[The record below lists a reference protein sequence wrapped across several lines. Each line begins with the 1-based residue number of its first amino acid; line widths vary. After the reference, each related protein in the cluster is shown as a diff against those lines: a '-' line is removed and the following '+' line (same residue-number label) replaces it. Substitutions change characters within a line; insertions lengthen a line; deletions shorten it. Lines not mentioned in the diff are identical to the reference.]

1 MKKNKIFAVLTTSA
15 LLLAA
20 CSNGDNASD
29 SGQKDGNQKN
39 EQSSNQS
46 GNSQSDALK
55 KNNDKNTNDK
65 NTNENKVE
73 YPKDGVKGIYV
84 TSNSTQGAKMDELV
98 KFIKDSNLNTMVI
111 DVKDDTGNITM
122 KLNTGNKQVDKNTLD
137 IVDGKK
143 LLKKLHDNNIYP
155 IARIVT
161 FKDTKLA
168 NEHPE
173 WTFRNSDGSVW
184 TNGKGDSFVNPFMKE
199 VWKYDI
205 DVAKAAAKAG
215 FQDIQFDYVRFP
227 EGFENQADSLTYNK
241 GEYKNSQMSS
251 GDQRVDTITKFLEY
265 ANKELKPMGVNVS
278 ADVFG
283 YSALVE
289 NAPGIGQSFPKISKN
304 VDAISS
310 MIYPSH
316 WSNGDFGLQAP
327 DTEPYKTVNRYI
339 QKENSLLDT
348 LGKDKPISRP
358 WIQDFTASYLGAGNY
373 IDYDAKAISEEVQAL
388 KDNGVNEFL
397 LWNAGNDYTE
407 GVNYN
412 PKKGNA
418 KEQDPEGVEQTKNK
432 DDQHS
437 DSQDN
442 EQTDNKNK

>member
-39 EQSSNQS
+39 EQSSNKS

-55 KNNDKNTNDK
+55 KNNDK

-84 TSNSTQGAKMDELV
+84 TSNSTQGAKMDDLV

-173 WTFRNSDGSVW
+173 WTFKNSDGSVW

-442 EQTDNKNK
+442 EQADNKNK

>member
-39 EQSSNQS
+39 EQSSNKS

-55 KNNDKNTNDK
+55 KNNDKNTN
-65 NTNENKVE
+65 ENKVD

-173 WTFRNSDGSVW
+173 WTFKNSDGSVW

-418 KEQDPEGVEQTKNK
+418 KEQDPEGVEQTNDKE
-432 DDQHS
+432 DQHS

-442 EQTDNKNK
+442 EQADNKNK

>member
-55 KNNDKNTNDK
+55 KNNDK

-251 GDQRVDTITKFLEY
+251 GDQRVYTITKFLEY

>member
-55 KNNDKNTNDK
+55 KNNDKNTN
-65 NTNENKVE
+65 ENKVD

-84 TSNSTQGAKMDELV
+84 TSNSTQGKKMDELV

-173 WTFRNSDGSVW
+173 WTFKNSDGSVW

-418 KEQDPEGVEQTKNK
+418 KEQDPEGVEQTNNK

-437 DSQDN
+437 DNQDN
-442 EQTDNKNK
+442 EQADNKNK

>member
-20 CSNGDNASD
+20 CSNGDHSSD
-29 SGQKDGNQKN
+29 SGQKGDNQKN
-39 EQSSNQS
+39 EQSS
-46 GNSQSDALK
+46 SQSDALK
-55 KNNDKNTNDK
+55 KNNEKNK
-65 NTNENKVE
+65 NENKVD

-84 TSNSTQGAKMDELV
+84 TSNSTQDAKMDELV

-418 KEQDPEGVEQTKNK
+418 KEQDPEGVEQTNNK
-432 DDQHS
+432 DDQNS
-437 DSQDN
+437 NSQDN
-442 EQTDNKNK
+442 EQADNKNK

>member
-39 EQSSNQS
+39 EQSSNKS

-55 KNNDKNTNDK
+55 KNNDKNTN
-65 NTNENKVE
+65 ENKVD

-84 TSNSTQGAKMDELV
+84 TSNSTQGKKMDELF

-173 WTFRNSDGSVW
+173 WTFKNSDGSVW

-283 YSALVE
+283 YSALVK

-418 KEQDPEGVEQTKNK
+418 KEQDPEGAEQTNNK

-442 EQTDNKNK
+442 EQADNKNK

>member
-39 EQSSNQS
+39 EQSSNKS

-55 KNNDKNTNDK
+55 KNNDK

-98 KFIKDSNLNTMVI
+98 KLIKDSNLNTMVI

-173 WTFRNSDGSVW
+173 WTFKNSDGSVW

-442 EQTDNKNK
+442 EQADNKNK

>member
-39 EQSSNQS
+39 EQSSNKS

-55 KNNDKNTNDK
+55 KNNDKNTN
-65 NTNENKVE
+65 ENKVD

-84 TSNSTQGAKMDELV
+84 TSNSTQGKKMDELV

-173 WTFRNSDGSVW
+173 WTFKNSDGSVW

-432 DDQHS
+432 EDQHS

-442 EQTDNKNK
+442 EQADNKNK

>member
-15 LLLAA
+15 LLLDA

-55 KNNDKNTNDK
+55 KNNDK

-241 GEYKNSQMSS
+241 GEYKNSKMSS

-373 IDYDAKAISEEVQAL
+373 IEYDAKAISEEVQAL

-432 DDQHS
+432 DEQHS

-442 EQTDNKNK
+442 EQADNKNK

>member
-55 KNNDKNTNDK
+55 KNNDK

-373 IDYDAKAISEEVQAL
+373 IDYDTKAISEEVQAL

>member
-55 KNNDKNTNDK
+55 KNNDKNTN
-65 NTNENKVE
+65 ENKVE

-84 TSNSTQGAKMDELV
+84 TSNSTQGKKIDELV

>member
-39 EQSSNQS
+39 EQSSNKS

-55 KNNDKNTNDK
+55 KNNDK

-98 KFIKDSNLNTMVI
+98 KLIKDSNLNTMVI

-173 WTFRNSDGSVW
+173 WTFKNSDGSVW

-418 KEQDPEGVEQTKNK
+418 KEQDPEGVEQTNNK

-442 EQTDNKNK
+442 EQADNKNK

>member
-39 EQSSNQS
+39 EQSSNKS

-55 KNNDKNTNDK
+55 KNNDKNTN
-65 NTNENKVE
+65 ENKVD

-84 TSNSTQGAKMDELV
+84 TSNSTQGKKMDELV

-173 WTFRNSDGSVW
+173 WTFKNNDGSVW

-227 EGFENQADSLTYNK
+227 EGFENQTYNK

-418 KEQDPEGVEQTKNK
+418 KEQDPEGAEQTNNK

-442 EQTDNKNK
+442 EADNKNK

>member
-39 EQSSNQS
+39 EQSSNKS
-46 GNSQSDALK
+46 GNSQSDELK
-55 KNNDKNTNDK
+55 KNNDKNTN
-65 NTNENKVE
+65 ENKVD

-84 TSNSTQGAKMDELV
+84 TSNSTQGKKMDELV

-173 WTFRNSDGSVW
+173 WTFKNSDGSVW

-339 QKENSLLDT
+339 QKENNLLDT

-418 KEQDPEGVEQTKNK
+418 KEQDPEGAEQTNNK

-442 EQTDNKNK
+442 EQADNKNK

>member
-39 EQSSNQS
+39 EQSSNKS

-55 KNNDKNTNDK
+55 KNNDKNTN
-65 NTNENKVE
+65 ENKVD

-84 TSNSTQGAKMDELV
+84 TSNSTQGKKMDELV

-173 WTFRNSDGSVW
+173 WTFKNSDGSVW

-418 KEQDPEGVEQTKNK
+418 KEQDPEGVEQTNNK

-437 DSQDN
+437 DNQDN
-442 EQTDNKNK
+442 EQADNKNK

>member
-39 EQSSNQS
+39 EQSSNKS

-55 KNNDKNTNDK
+55 KNNDKNTN
-65 NTNENKVE
+65 ENKVD

-84 TSNSTQGAKMDELV
+84 TSNSTQGKKMDELV

-155 IARIVT
+155 VARIVT

-173 WTFRNSDGSVW
+173 WTFKNSDGSVW

-442 EQTDNKNK
+442 EQADNKNK

>member
-29 SGQKDGNQKN
+29 SGQKDGNKKN
-39 EQSSNQS
+39 EQSSNKS

-55 KNNDKNTNDK
+55 KNNDKNTN
-65 NTNENKVE
+65 ENKVD

-84 TSNSTQGAKMDELV
+84 TSNSTQGKKMDELV

-173 WTFRNSDGSVW
+173 WTFKNSDGSVW

-418 KEQDPEGVEQTKNK
+418 KEQDPEGVEQTNDK

>member
-39 EQSSNQS
+39 EQSSNKS

-55 KNNDKNTNDK
+55 KNNDK

-173 WTFRNSDGSVW
+173 WTFKNSDGSVW

-373 IDYDAKAISEEVQAL
+373 IDYDATAISEEVQAL

-442 EQTDNKNK
+442 EQADNKNK

>member
-55 KNNDKNTNDK
+55 KNNDK

-143 LLKKLHDNNIYP
+143 LLKKLYDNNIYP

>member
-55 KNNDKNTNDK
+55 KNNDKNTN
-65 NTNENKVE
+65 ENKVD

-173 WTFRNSDGSVW
+173 WTFKNSDGSVW

-373 IDYDAKAISEEVQAL
+373 IDYDTRAISEEVQAL

-418 KEQDPEGVEQTKNK
+418 KEQDPEGVEQTNDKE
-432 DDQHS
+432 DQHS

-442 EQTDNKNK
+442 EQADNKNK

>member
-39 EQSSNQS
+39 EQSSNKS

-55 KNNDKNTNDK
+55 KNNDKNTN
-65 NTNENKVE
+65 ENKVD

-84 TSNSTQGAKMDELV
+84 TSNSTQGKKMDELV

-122 KLNTGNKQVDKNTLD
+122 ELNTGNKQVDKNTLD

-173 WTFRNSDGSVW
+173 WTFKNSDGSVW

-316 WSNGDFGLQAP
+316 WSNGDFGLQTP

-418 KEQDPEGVEQTKNK
+418 KEQDPEGVEQINNK

-442 EQTDNKNK
+442 EQADKKNK

>member
-39 EQSSNQS
+39 EQSSNKS

-55 KNNDKNTNDK
+55 KNNDKNTN
-65 NTNENKVE
+65 ENKVD

-84 TSNSTQGAKMDELV
+84 TSNSTQGKKMDELV

-122 KLNTGNKQVDKNTLD
+122 KLNTGDKQVDKNTLD

-173 WTFRNSDGSVW
+173 WTFKNSDGSVW

-442 EQTDNKNK
+442 EQADNKNK

>member
-39 EQSSNQS
+39 EQSSNKS

-55 KNNDKNTNDK
+55 KNNDK

-173 WTFRNSDGSVW
+173 WTFKNSDGSVW

-418 KEQDPEGVEQTKNK
+418 KEQDPEGVEQTNDKE
-432 DDQHS
+432 DQHS

-442 EQTDNKNK
+442 EQADNKNK

>member
-39 EQSSNQS
+39 EQSSNKS

-55 KNNDKNTNDK
+55 KNNDK

-173 WTFRNSDGSVW
+173 WTFKNSDGSLW

-442 EQTDNKNK
+442 EQADNKNK

>member
-39 EQSSNQS
+39 EQSSNKS

-55 KNNDKNTNDK
+55 KSNDK
-65 NTNENKVE
+65 NTNENKVD

-84 TSNSTQGAKMDELV
+84 TSNSTQGKKIDELV

-241 GEYKNSQMSS
+241 GEYKNSKMSS

-373 IDYDAKAISEEVQAL
+373 IEYDAKAISEEVQAL

-442 EQTDNKNK
+442 EQADNKNK

>member
-29 SGQKDGNQKN
+29 SGQKDGNQKI
-39 EQSSNQS
+39 EQSSNKS

-55 KNNDKNTNDK
+55 KSNDK
-65 NTNENKVE
+65 NTNENKVD

-84 TSNSTQGAKMDELV
+84 TSNSTQGKKIDELV

-418 KEQDPEGVEQTKNK
+418 KEQDPEGAEQTNNK

-442 EQTDNKNK
+442 EQADNKNK

>member
-39 EQSSNQS
+39 EQSSNKS

-55 KNNDKNTNDK
+55 KNNDKNTN
-65 NTNENKVE
+65 ENKVD

-98 KFIKDSNLNTMVI
+98 KFVKDSNLNTMVI

-173 WTFRNSDGSVW
+173 WTFKNSDGSVW

-418 KEQDPEGVEQTKNK
+418 KEQDPEGVEQTNDK

-442 EQTDNKNK
+442 EQADNKNK

>member
-29 SGQKDGNQKN
+29 SGQKDGNKKN
-39 EQSSNQS
+39 EQSSNKS

-55 KNNDKNTNDK
+55 KNNDKNTN
-65 NTNENKVE
+65 ENKVD

-84 TSNSTQGAKMDELV
+84 TSNSTQGKKMDELV

-173 WTFRNSDGSVW
+173 WTFKNSDGSVW

-418 KEQDPEGVEQTKNK
+418 KEQDPEGVEQTNDK

-442 EQTDNKNK
+442 EQADNKNK

>member
-39 EQSSNQS
+39 EQSSNKS

-55 KNNDKNTNDK
+55 KNNDK

-173 WTFRNSDGSVW
+173 WTFKNSDGSVW

-432 DDQHS
+432 NDQHS

-442 EQTDNKNK
+442 EQADNKNK

>member
-39 EQSSNQS
+39 EQSSNKS

-55 KNNDKNTNDK
+55 KNNDK

-84 TSNSTQGAKMDELV
+84 TSNSTQGKKMDELV

-173 WTFRNSDGSVW
+173 WTFKNSDGSVW

-358 WIQDFTASYLGAGNY
+358 WIQEFTASYLGAGNY

-442 EQTDNKNK
+442 EQADNKNK

>member
-29 SGQKDGNQKN
+29 SKQKDGNQKN
-39 EQSSNQS
+39 EQSSNKS

-55 KNNDKNTNDK
+55 KNNDKNTN
-65 NTNENKVE
+65 ENKVD

-84 TSNSTQGAKMDELV
+84 TSNSTQGKKMDELV

-173 WTFRNSDGSVW
+173 WTFKNSDGSVW

>member
-39 EQSSNQS
+39 EQSSNKS
-46 GNSQSDALK
+46 GNSQSDALQ
-55 KNNDKNTNDK
+55 KNNDK
-65 NTNENKVE
+65 NTNENKVD

-84 TSNSTQGAKMDELV
+84 TSNSTQGKKMDELV

-173 WTFRNSDGSVW
+173 WTFKNSDGSVW

-373 IDYDAKAISEEVQAL
+373 IDYDTKAISEEVQAL

-418 KEQDPEGVEQTKNK
+418 KEQDPEGVEQTNDK

-442 EQTDNKNK
+442 EQADNRNK

>member
-55 KNNDKNTNDK
+55 KNNDKNTN
-65 NTNENKVE
+65 ENKVD

-265 ANKELKPMGVNVS
+265 ANKELKPLGVNVS

>member
-39 EQSSNQS
+39 EQSSNKS

-55 KNNDKNTNDK
+55 KNNDK

-84 TSNSTQGAKMDELV
+84 TSNSTQGKKMDELV

>member
-55 KNNDKNTNDK
+55 KNNDK

-173 WTFRNSDGSVW
+173 WTFRNSNGSVW

>member
-20 CSNGDNASD
+20 CSNGGDNASD

-39 EQSSNQS
+39 EQSSNKS

-55 KNNDKNTNDK
+55 KNNDKNTN
-65 NTNENKVE
+65 ENKVD

-84 TSNSTQGAKMDELV
+84 TSNSTQGKKMDELV

-173 WTFRNSDGSVW
+173 WTFKNSDGSVW

-418 KEQDPEGVEQTKNK
+418 KEQDPEGVEQTNNK

>member
-20 CSNGDNASD
+20 CSNGDHSSD
-29 SGQKDGNQKN
+29 SGQKGDNQKN
-39 EQSSNQS
+39 EQSS
-46 GNSQSDALK
+46 SQSDALK
-55 KNNDKNTNDK
+55 KNNEKNK
-65 NTNENKVE
+65 NENKVD

-418 KEQDPEGVEQTKNK
+418 KEQDPEGAEQTNNK

-442 EQTDNKNK
+442 EQADNKNK